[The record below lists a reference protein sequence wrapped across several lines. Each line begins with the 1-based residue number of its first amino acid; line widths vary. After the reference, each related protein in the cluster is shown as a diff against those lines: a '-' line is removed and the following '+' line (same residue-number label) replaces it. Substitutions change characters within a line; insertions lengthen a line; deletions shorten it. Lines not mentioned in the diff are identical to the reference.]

1 MRAASRREDGNGS
14 VIVAFENSK
23 TAWRVKEILEAG
35 GAASCVVC
43 RSADQVRR
51 TVHKL
56 HVPAVVCGYK
66 LGDQTAE
73 LLFDDLPL
81 SCAMLVL
88 ASQSML
94 ELMQNDD
101 IFRLPTPVSRGD
113 LAASV
118 RMLLQM
124 GRRLERYVRPRRSRE
139 EQELIDQ
146 AKAPADGPE
155 RHDGGAGPPLFAE
168 KKHGQRGK
176 ISPDGPAGAGQ
187 HRTGIAGGTR
197 RSRGGSRERGCRR
210 FYRKGERTMTDTG
223 APAGALPPGI

>member
-1 MRAASRREDGNGS
+1 MET

-23 TAWRVKEILEAG
+23 TAWRVKEILEG
-35 GAASCVVC
+35 GGVASCVVC

-51 TVHKL
+51 TLHKL

-118 RMLLQM
+118 RMLLQ
-124 GRRLERYVRPRRSRE
+124 
-139 EQELIDQ
+139 
-146 AKAPADGPE
+146 
-155 RHDGGAGPPLFAE
+155 
-168 KKHGQRGK
+168 
-176 ISPDGPAGAGQ
+176 
-187 HRTGIAGGTR
+187 
-197 RSRGGSRERGCRR
+197 
-210 FYRKGERTMTDTG
+210 GERAAVEKLLDILREGTVWIAVDQLLTEQVPWEAYPKEG
-223 APAGALPPGI
+223 SFWIRY

>member
-1 MRAASRREDGNGS
+1 MET

-23 TAWRVKEILEAG
+23 TAWRVKEILEG
-35 GAASCVVC
+35 GGVASCVVC

-51 TVHKL
+51 TLHKL

-88 ASQSML
+88 ASQNLL

-118 RMLLQM
+118 RMLLQI

-139 EQELIDQ
+139 EQSLIDQ
-146 AKAPADGPE
+146 AKRLLMDRNDMTEEQATDIY
-155 RHDGGAGPPLFAE
+155 R
-168 KKHGQRGK
+168 KK
-176 ISPDGPAGAGQ
+176 AWTAGQ
-187 HRTGIAGGTR
+187 N
-197 RSRGGSRERGCRR
+197 
-210 FYRKGERTMTDTG
+210 
-223 APAGALPPGI
+223 

>member
-1 MRAASRREDGNGS
+1 MEKI
-14 VIVAFENSK
+14 IVAFESEK
-23 TAWRVKEILEAG
+23 TALRVKELLEGG
-35 GAASCVVC
+35 GAAACLVC
-43 RSADQVRR
+43 RTADQVRR
-51 TVHKL
+51 AINKL
-56 HVPAVVCGYK
+56 PVPAVVCGYK

-118 RMLLQM
+118 RMLLQI

-139 EQELIDQ
+139 EQSLIDQ
-146 AKAPADGPE
+146 AKRLLMDRNDMTEEQAHRYLQKKSMDSGAKLVQTAQLVLDSTEPE
-155 RHDGGAGPPLFAE
+155 
-168 KKHGQRGK
+168 
-176 ISPDGPAGAGQ
+176 
-187 HRTGIAGGTR
+187 
-197 RSRGGSRERGCRR
+197 
-210 FYRKGERTMTDTG
+210 
-223 APAGALPPGI
+223 

>member
-1 MRAASRREDGNGS
+1 MEKI
-14 VIVAFENSK
+14 IVAFESEK
-23 TAWRVKEILEAG
+23 TALRVKELLEGG
-35 GAASCVVC
+35 GAAACLVC
-43 RSADQVRR
+43 RTADQVRR
-51 TVHKL
+51 AINKL
-56 HVPAVVCGYK
+56 PVPAVVCGYK

-118 RMLLQM
+118 RMLLQI

-139 EQELIDQ
+139 EQSLIDQ
-146 AKAPADGPE
+146 AKHLLMDRNDMTEEQAHRYLQKKSMDS
-155 RHDGGAGPPLFAE
+155 GAKLVQTA
-168 KKHGQRGK
+168 QLVLD
-176 ISPDGPAGAGQ
+176 SLDQA
-187 HRTGIAGGTR
+187 
-197 RSRGGSRERGCRR
+197 
-210 FYRKGERTMTDTG
+210 
-223 APAGALPPGI
+223 